1 MIDLT
6 DRIEPPHTDT
16 ELVHE
21 SAACPACGEREMDL
35 LIWTDDAAVE
45 CQRCGEVYEP

>member
-1 MIDLT
+1 MNDLAMS
-6 DRIEPPHTDT
+6 IEPPHTDT

-35 LIWTDDAAVE
+35 LIWTDDAVE
-45 CQRCGEVYEP
+45 CQRCGMVYEP